1 MECAVAQPYY
11 RTNTFKARKSVG
23 YLIRRLNNLTMPH
36 AEARFA
42 DQELTFTHWIAL
54 MSLRDGISS
63 TSSDIARH
71 LGHDTGATTRMVDQ
85 LEARGLVA
93 RCRDASDRR
102 VVNLS
107 LTDTGRAIA
116 TELMPRTV
124 GFWNDMLADFTTA
137 ESDLLVELLT
147 RLLARME
154 AEPIPAAQR
163 RSKPRTGKAK

>member
-1 MECAVAQPYY
+1 MECAVAGSYY
-11 RTNTFKARKSVG
+11 QTNTFKARRSVG

-93 RCRDASDRR
+93 RCRDGVILASSDLDRR
-102 VVNLS
+102 GQRQDGPLW
-107 LTDTGRAIA
+107 RALGPLVRA
-116 TELMPRTV
+116 R
-124 GFWNDMLADFTTA
+124 ARA
-137 ESDLLVELLT
+137 EE
-147 RLLARME
+147 
-154 AEPIPAAQR
+154 
-163 RSKPRTGKAK
+163 